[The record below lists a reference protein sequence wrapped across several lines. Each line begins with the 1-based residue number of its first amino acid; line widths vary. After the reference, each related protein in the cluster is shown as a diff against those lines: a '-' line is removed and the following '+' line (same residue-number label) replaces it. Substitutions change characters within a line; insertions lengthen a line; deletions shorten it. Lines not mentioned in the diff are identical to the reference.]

1 MGNSLMRQG
10 RGGGLVPAAC
20 SWFLPGLG
28 QLVNGDSDKA
38 LGVFAVV
45 GGAAL
50 ATQLPLI
57 GGVAALVCAGSWV
70 YGIYDAFRGKR
81 R

>member
-1 MGNSLMRQG
+1 MGNSLVRKSKS
-10 RGGGLVPAAC
+10 GGVVPAAC

-38 LGVFAVV
+38 LGVFVVV
-45 GGAAL
+45 GGAGL

-57 GGVAALVCAGSWV
+57 GGVAAVVVVGSWV
-70 YGIYDAFRGKR
+70 YGVFDAFRGKR
-81 R
+81 